1 MYKKLYFSL
10 FNAVTDAIDQL
21 ERQEFQSALTTLE
34 LAQRNCEEL
43 FIQGEGWSRSRD
55 RFRLRGSGEIWRRL
69 PRLLPLDN
77 GGRT

>member
-43 FIQGEGWSRSRD
+43 FIQGDVEGDGPALGIVSD
-55 RFRLRGSGEIWRRL
+55 
-69 PRLLPLDN
+69 
-77 GGRT
+77 

>member
-43 FIQGEGWSRSRD
+43 FIQGEGEGDGPALGIVSD
-55 RFRLRGSGEIWRRL
+55 
-69 PRLLPLDN
+69 
-77 GGRT
+77 

>member
-10 FNAVTDAIDQL
+10 FNAVTVAIDQL

-43 FIQGEGWSRSRD
+43 FMQGEGEEE
-55 RFRLRGSGEIWRRL
+55 G
-69 PRLLPLDN
+69 PL
-77 GGRT
+77 

>member
-1 MYKKLYFSL
+1 M

-43 FIQGEGWSRSRD
+43 FIQGEGEGDGPALGIVSD
-55 RFRLRGSGEIWRRL
+55 
-69 PRLLPLDN
+69 
-77 GGRT
+77 